1 MSKHKKNNKLA
12 YYAVLLLIIAFGVG
26 LVIFGLTGLLN
37 LNLAYEKAK
46 IACDDRDYSSY
57 IKKKET
63 QTPGNENINQQIEM
77 YKRAMD
83 NARAAGDYSAY
94 GQLNEEY
101 TRLLALQAQTSTTN
115 VSYDY
120 SEVNKAKTKCYSLA
134 DEQKNVDRVK
144 AIILLSIGG
153 VVLTGS
159 MVFGILHHHKKS
171 GLRRYTRTH

>member
-1 MSKHKKNNKLA
+1 MSKHKKNSKWV
-12 YYAVLLLIIAFGVG
+12 YYAVLSLIIAFGVG
-26 LVIFGLTGLLN
+26 LVIFGLTSLLN

-46 IACDDRDYSSY
+46 VACDDRDYSSY

-63 QTPGNENINQQIEM
+63 QIPGNENINQQIEM

-101 TRLLALQAQTSTTN
+101 TRLLALQAQTSTTS

-120 SEVNKAKTKCYSLA
+120 SEVDKAKTKCYSLA

-144 AIILLSIGG
+144 AIILLSVGGAVLIG
-153 VVLTGS
+153 S
-159 MVFGILHHHKKS
+159 IAFNILHHHKRS
-171 GLRRYTRTH
+171 GSKR